1 MAAALMGTQGIAEES
16 TRTPQAGGGT
26 QAREAASETS
36 DVETSLESTDVKIAG
51 GVATE
56 ASEPTLRFSF
66 DRTPWRDVISWI
78 ADEADLALHVSDLP
92 TGSFSYSDPNEFSY
106 QEAIDRLNLFLL
118 PEGFALVRNGNLLSV
133 INLADPRSKQQLDA
147 LADLIQAEDLPNRS
161 SHDVVKCI
169 FPLGE
174 ISAEE
179 AVQELTV
186 LKLMN
191 PPDVLSKTNQIMV
204 TDSVAKLRSVQ
215 KVLEA
220 FRSDQLDNGT
230 VVKSFALE
238 HVDAE
243 DVLVV
248 ARPHLGLATDEMI
261 GIDVSVSA
269 DLKGKNLFVTGVE
282 DKVKLLEGLVLAID
296 RPTSALSTK
305 QGEAEL
311 RNYRVSGGNVDT
323 VYNVLQT
330 LLAGKDVRLS
340 IDEASSSVVA
350 LASADVQREIEQTV
364 MQLQANE
371 ADFEVIPLKT
381 ADPYLVISLLEEMLD
396 LPGPL
401 DDPDDIDPDA
411 PKIDADPANR
421 RLFVRAK
428 APQIEQIKKI
438 VSGLDQSSAV
448 EDSSQLR
455 LFPLRGAKAEIVLE
469 SAAKFWR
476 GENPVVLYRSRSE
489 ADPEST
495 ERVLTEE
502 KPSPRPSS
510 NPVVDTKYQRWLTT
524 NVHSSSPAI
533 RCQLTPQGLL
543 MQSDDLGALDAFENH
558 LRTIAMPFE
567 SMPSPPIVFYLKYTK
582 AVDAVRM
589 LAELLEGGEAAGEAT
604 SSTLVNGYVSSADS
618 FFGSYVSSEEGTM
631 TLTSGTLTVLADS
644 RLNRLIAQGSTEEI
658 EQIEGYLRI
667 IDKDNSITS
676 VETYGTSHV
685 IELVNT
691 KASEVAEAVRE
702 AFAGR
707 VIEEASKQTAQAG
720 SGSERPQPQSRV
732 QQDERDRRS
741 DDRPSEAKGGSQPV
755 QDLEPKMT
763 VAVHEPSNSLIIT
776 APQQLFKE
784 AEKLVRSI
792 DQRAEET
799 VQVFTPVNGEVFESV
814 LQQFLGQSPTSRR
827 SSSYRSS
834 PSRSDRSSD
843 SRVRSDR

>member
-1 MAAALMGTQGIAEES
+1 MGTQGIAEES
-16 TRTPQAGGGT
+16 TRTPQAGPGT
-26 QAREAASETS
+26 QASEGTAETT
-36 DVETSLESTDVKIAG
+36 DVEATLETTDVKIADG
-51 GVATE
+51 AADEG
-56 ASEPTLRFSF
+56 SDSTLRFSF

-438 VSGLDQSSAV
+438 VSGLDQSTAV

-558 LRTIAMPFE
+558 LRMIAMPFE

-658 EQIEGYLRI
+658 EQIEEYLRI

-720 SGSERPQPQSRV
+720 SGGERPLPQSRV

-741 DDRPSEAKGGSQPV
+741 DNRPGEAKGGSQPV

-792 DQRAEET
+792 DERAEET

-814 LQQFLGQSPTSRR
+814 LQQFLGQSPTSQR

-834 PSRSDRSSD
+834 SSRSDRSSD

>member
-1 MAAALMGTQGIAEES
+1 MIAALLGTTGFAEEPR
-16 TRTPQAGGGT
+16 RTPGAGE
-26 QAREAASETS
+26 RASETS
-36 DVETSLESTDVKIAG
+36 VG
-51 GVATE
+51 E
-56 ASEPTLRFSF
+56 ASVEAVDEAVIPPGNAGKSDKATLRFSF
-66 DRTPWRDVISWI
+66 DRTPWRDVITWI

-92 TGSFSYSDPNEFSY
+92 TGSFSYSDPSEFSY

-147 LADLIQAEDLPNRS
+147 LADLIRVEDLPDRAA
-161 SHDVVKCI
+161 HDVVKCI
-169 FPLGE
+169 FPLGD

-204 TDSVAKLRSVQ
+204 TDSVAKLRSVE

-269 DLKGKNLFVTGVE
+269 DLQGKNLFVTGVE
-282 DKVKLLEGLVLAID
+282 DKVKLLEGLVSAID
-296 RPTSALSTK
+296 RPTSALSTE

-323 VYNVLQT
+323 VYDVLQT

-350 LASADVQREIEQTV
+350 LASPDVQREIEQTV

-438 VSGLDQSSAV
+438 VSGLDQSSSV

-455 LFPLRGAKAEIVLE
+455 LFPLRGSKAEIVLE

-476 GENPVVLYRSRSE
+476 GENPVVLYRSRAE
-489 ADPEST
+489 ADPEAT

-502 KPSPRPSS
+502 KPSPEPTRS
-510 NPVVDTKYQRWLTT
+510 PVVDTKYQRWLTT

-543 MQSDDLGALDAFENH
+543 MQSDDGRALDAFEDH
-558 LRTIAMPFE
+558 LRTIATPFE

-582 AVDAVRM
+582 AVDAIRM
-589 LAELLEGGEAAGEAT
+589 LSELLEGGEVAGEAT

-691 KASEVAEAVRE
+691 TASEVAEAVRE

-707 VIEEASKQTAQAG
+707 VIEEVSKQPAQGG
-720 SGSERPQPQSRV
+720 SGGERPQPRSRD
-732 QQDERDRRS
+732 QDDDRDRRS
-741 DDRPSEAKGGSQPV
+741 DNRTAEAKGGSQPV

-763 VAVHEPSNSLIIT
+763 VAVHEPSNSIIIT

-792 DQRAEET
+792 DERAEET
-799 VQVFTPVNGEVFESV
+799 VQVLTPVNGEVFETV
-814 LQQFLGQSPTSRR
+814 LQQFLGQNPTSRR

-834 PSRSDRSSD
+834 SSRSDRSSD
-843 SRVRSDR
+843 SRDRSDR